1 LVTSTFFIFIWSF
14 PANQI
19 SPFADFVI
27 IPVLTVYLV
36 LVFRVGEWGQV
47 VSNFYKA
54 VRRKN

>member
-1 LVTSTFFIFIWSF
+1 LITSTFFIFIWSF

-27 IPVLTVYLV
+27 IPVLTVYSV

-47 VSNFYKA
+47 VSTLYRP
-54 VRRKN
+54 VRRKS